1 MSVTANRIKELRT
14 QKKLTQSELAETINT
29 SRVTISR
36 IESETR
42 QPSYAMLS
50 LIADALDTT
59 VEYLAGTT
67 NNPAYKPAYYGE
79 NKKLSSDAFVPNE
92 HQFTEQPVNLDNL
105 FNSVG
110 GYFVSDVKLN
120 GDEYEQVQ
128 DFVNYLLWKRKK

>member
-59 VEYLAGTT
+59 VEYLQGKTDS
-67 NNPAYKPAYYGE
+67 PLKKPAV
-79 NKKLSSDAFVPNE
+79 D
-92 HQFTEQPVNLDNL
+92 D
-105 FNSVG
+105 
-110 GYFVSDVKLN
+110 N
-120 GDEYEQVQ
+120 GDENEQLSPNQ
-128 DFVNYLLWKRKK
+128 RRIAFSIDPDISDEERDDLIKLFEIAIKNRRRI

>member
-1 MSVTANRIKELRT
+1 MSKTAERIKELRT

-59 VEYLAGTT
+59 VEYLQGKTDNALKT
-67 NNPAYKPAYYGE
+67 PAV
-79 NKKLSSDAFVPNE
+79 D
-92 HQFTEQPVNLDNL
+92 D
-105 FNSVG
+105 
-110 GYFVSDVKLN
+110 N
-120 GDEYEQVQ
+120 GDENEQLSPNQ
-128 DFVNYLLWKRKK
+128 RRIAFSIDPDISDEERDDLIKLFEIAIKNRRRI

>member
-59 VEYLAGTT
+59 VEYLQGKTDNALKT
-67 NNPAYKPAYYGE
+67 PA
-79 NKKLSSDAFVPNE
+79 V
-92 HQFTEQPVNLDNL
+92 DN
-105 FNSVG
+105 
-110 GYFVSDVKLN
+110 N
-120 GDEYEQVQ
+120 GDEKEPLTENQRHIAYSIDPDVSDEEREDIIKMVQ
-128 DFVNYLLWKRKK
+128 LAMKHRRRI

>member
-42 QPSYAMLS
+42 NPSYAMLS

-59 VEYLAGTT
+59 VEYLQGKTDSPLKMPHNGSDDGDDKKHVDLADDELIMSFEGKELSED
-67 NNPAYKPAYYGE
+67 YK
-79 NKKLSSDAFVPNE
+79 NSILAFVKMLRE
-92 HQFTEQPVNLDNL
+92 E
-105 FNSVG
+105 
-110 GYFVSDVKLN
+110 
-120 GDEYEQVQ
+120 
-128 DFVNYLLWKRKK
+128 RK

>member
-67 NNPAYKPAYYGE
+67 DNPAYYGE

-120 GDEYEQVQ
+120 GDEYKQVQ
-128 DFVNYLLWKRKK
+128 DFVNYLLWKREDN

>member
-1 MSVTANRIKELRT
+1 MPVTANRIKELRT

-59 VEYLAGTT
+59 VEYLQGKTDNALKT
-67 NNPAYKPAYYGE
+67 PAV
-79 NKKLSSDAFVPNE
+79 D
-92 HQFTEQPVNLDNL
+92 D
-105 FNSVG
+105 
-110 GYFVSDVKLN
+110 N
-120 GDEYEQVQ
+120 GDENEQLSPNQ
-128 DFVNYLLWKRKK
+128 RRIAFSIDPDISDEERDDLIKLFEIAIKNRRRI

>member
-59 VEYLAGTT
+59 VEYLQGKTDNALKT
-67 NNPAYKPAYYGE
+67 PAVDDNRDENEPLTPNQRHIAY
-79 NKKLSSDAFVPNE
+79 SIDP
-92 HQFTEQPVNLDNL
+92 D
-105 FNSVG
+105 
-110 GYFVSDVKLN
+110 VSDEEREDIIKM
-120 GDEYEQVQ
+120 VQ
-128 DFVNYLLWKRKK
+128 LAMKHRRRI

>member
-59 VEYLAGTT
+59 VGYLQGKTDSPLKT
-67 NNPAYKPAYYGE
+67 PTV
-79 NKKLSSDAFVPNE
+79 D
-92 HQFTEQPVNLDNL
+92 D
-105 FNSVG
+105 
-110 GYFVSDVKLN
+110 N
-120 GDEYEQVQ
+120 GDENEQLSPNQ
-128 DFVNYLLWKRKK
+128 RRIAFSIDPDISDEERDDLIKLFEIAIKNRRRI

>member
-59 VEYLAGTT
+59 VEYLQGKTD
-67 NNPAYKPAYYGE
+67 NPLK
-79 NKKLSSDAFVPNE
+79 
-92 HQFTEQPVNLDNL
+92 TPVID
-105 FNSVG
+105 
-110 GYFVSDVKLN
+110 DN
-120 GDEYEQVQ
+120 GDEPPLTEGQKQVAYFIDPSATPDEIEQIKKLVEIAK
-128 DFVNYLLWKRKK
+128 LSKRRL